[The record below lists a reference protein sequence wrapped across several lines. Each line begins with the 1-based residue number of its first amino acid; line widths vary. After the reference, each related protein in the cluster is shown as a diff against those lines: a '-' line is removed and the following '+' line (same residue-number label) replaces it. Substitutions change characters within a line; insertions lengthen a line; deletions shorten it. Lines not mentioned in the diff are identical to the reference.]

1 MSNQDWTS
9 KLQDQLAGYQESVS
23 HDLWAGIEQSL
34 AQKNIESVST
44 NPQTIVSENSES
56 IDLHVGSE
64 VQKNARV
71 LHDSSEAKKNARIV
85 YFKRWSAAAAAV
97 ALLGI
102 GGSYVYLHQE
112 DVEKGNLQLASLSSP
127 AVSADLQLAASQ
139 PAPSPVVSADLQS
152 AASQPA
158 PSHVVSADLQS
169 AASQPAPSHVVSADL
184 QSAASHP
191 APSHAVSVD
200 LQSAASQPAPSLV
213 VSADL
218 RLAASQP
225 APSLV
230 VSADLQSAASQK
242 KKGNVLEKESENEI
256 SLLAENPEPAEPVSE
271 DKATDKSSDYKALT
285 RSTDHHAAAYASQSY
300 HFEKNEEVSGWSMQL
315 YAENLTPSLGGVNSD
330 ASGGYNDFSYGTMAE
345 PMPGV
350 IPDPTAGGI
359 YGEEYLLASYKA
371 IQRKQQVNA
380 KHHAPVSV
388 GLQVAFG
395 IAPRLS
401 LSTGLVYTRTSSDF
415 YPYAPSSNYN
425 VHQVLHYV
433 GLPVG
438 LNYEFW
444 QSGGFHAYVMA
455 GAEADYNVKN
465 DTEEEG
471 VKKENAKRD
480 RVQFSGKASLGAQYD
495 ITPKVGLYIEPGAKY
510 YFDNGSHV
518 ENTFKDKKL
527 NFNLQFGLRFNL

>member
-34 AQKNIESVST
+34 AQNNIESVSA
-44 NPQTIVSENSES
+44 NLQKIVSESSES
-56 IDLHVGSE
+56 ADLHVGSE
-64 VQKNARV
+64 T
-71 LHDSSEAKKNARIV
+71 KKNARIV

-112 DVEKGNLQLASLSSP
+112 DVEKGNLQLASH
-127 AVSADLQLAASQ
+127 AVS
-139 PAPSPVVSADLQS
+139 PSHVVSPSRAVSADLQS
-152 AASQPA
+152 AASSVAINQGS

-169 AASQPAPSHVVSADL
+169 AASQKKMGNA
-184 QSAASHP
+184 
-191 APSHAVSVD
+191 
-200 LQSAASQPAPSLV
+200 LV
-213 VSADL
+213 
-218 RLAASQP
+218 
-225 APSLV
+225 
-230 VSADLQSAASQK
+230 
-242 KKGNVLEKESENEI
+242 EESENEI
-256 SLLAENPEPAEPVSE
+256 SLLAENSDLAESVSE
-271 DKATDKSSDYKALT
+271 DKATDSSTDYKTLTRSSDHKVLT
-285 RSTDHHAAAYASQSY
+285 RSTDNHAAAYASQSY

-371 IQRKQQVNA
+371 IQRNQQVKA

-401 LSTGLVYTRTSSDF
+401 LSTGMVYTRTSSDF

-433 GLPVG
+433 GIPVG

>member
-9 KLQDQLAGYQESVS
+9 KLQEQLAGYQEPVS

-34 AQKNIESVST
+34 AQNNIESVSS
-44 NPQTIVSENSES
+44 NPQTIASES
-56 IDLHVGSE
+56 SESTDLHVGT
-64 VQKNARV
+64 
-71 LHDSSEAKKNARIV
+71 EAKKNARIV

-112 DVEKGNLQLASLSSP
+112 DVEKGNLQLAVSQP
-127 AVSADLQLAASQ
+127 APSHVVSADLQSAVSVSAAVSQ
-139 PAPSPVVSADLQS
+139 SAPSHAVSADLQS
-152 AASQPA
+152 AASQSA

-169 AASQPAPSHVVSADL
+169 AASQPVPSS
-184 QSAASHP
+184 
-191 APSHAVSVD
+191 
-200 LQSAASQPAPSLV
+200 
-213 VSADL
+213 
-218 RLAASQP
+218 
-225 APSLV
+225 V

-242 KKGNVLEKESENEI
+242 KASDVLKKESENEI
-256 SLLAENPEPAEPVSE
+256 SLLAE
-271 DKATDKSSDYKALT
+271 KSDHKALT
-285 RSTDHHAAAYASQSY
+285 RSTDHHAEAYASQSY

-371 IQRKQQVNA
+371 IQRSQQGNA

-415 YPYAPSSNYN
+415 YPYAPSSSYN

-433 GLPVG
+433 GIPVG

>member
-44 NPQTIVSENSES
+44 NPQTIASENSES
-56 IDLHVGSE
+56 TDLHVGSE
-64 VQKNARV
+64 SKKDARV

-127 AVSADLQLAASQ
+127 AVSADLQ
-139 PAPSPVVSADLQS
+139 S

-169 AASQPAPSHVVSADL
+169 AAS
-184 QSAASHP
+184 ASV
-191 APSHAVSVD
+191 AMN
-200 LQSAASQPAPSLV
+200 QGT
-213 VSADL
+213 
-218 RLAASQP
+218 
-225 APSLV
+225 PSLV

-300 HFEKNEEVSGWSMQL
+300 HFKKNEEVSGWSMQL

-371 IQRKQQVNA
+371 IQRKQQGNA

-415 YPYAPSSNYN
+415 YPYASSSSYN

-433 GLPVG
+433 GIPVG

-471 VKKENAKRD
+471 VKKEDAKRD

>member
-9 KLQDQLAGYQESVS
+9 KLQDQLADYQESVS

-34 AQKNIESVST
+34 AQKNIESVSS
-44 NPQTIVSENSES
+44 NPQSIASENSES

-64 VQKNARV
+64 AKKDARV
-71 LHDSSEAKKNARIV
+71 LPDSSEAKKNARIV

-112 DVEKGNLQLASLSSP
+112 DVERGNLQLASHAVSP
-127 AVSADLQLAASQ
+127 SHAVSA
-139 PAPSPVVSADLQS
+139 
-152 AASQPA
+152 
-158 PSHVVSADLQS
+158 SHVVSADLQS
-169 AASQPAPSHVVSADL
+169 AASQSKMGNT
-184 QSAASHP
+184 
-191 APSHAVSVD
+191 
-200 LQSAASQPAPSLV
+200 LV
-213 VSADL
+213 
-218 RLAASQP
+218 
-225 APSLV
+225 
-230 VSADLQSAASQK
+230 
-242 KKGNVLEKESENEI
+242 EESENEI
-256 SLLAENPEPAEPVSE
+256 SLLAENSDPAEPVSE
-271 DKATDKSSDYKALT
+271 DKATVSSTDHKALT

-315 YAENLTPSLGGVNSD
+315 YTENLTPSLGGVNSD

-371 IQRKQQVNA
+371 IQRNQQGNA

-415 YPYAPSSNYN
+415 YPYAPGSSYN

-433 GLPVG
+433 GIPVG

>member
-34 AQKNIESVST
+34 AQNNIESVST
-44 NPQTIVSENSES
+44 NPQTIVSESSES
-56 IDLHVGSE
+56 TDLHVG
-64 VQKNARV
+64 
-71 LHDSSEAKKNARIV
+71 SEAKKNARIV

-112 DVEKGNLQLASLSSP
+112 EVEKGNLQLAASQSAPSHVVSADLQSAASQYAP
-127 AVSADLQLAASQ
+127 SHAVSADLQSAASQPAPSLVVSSDLQSAASQPAPSLVVSADLQSAASQ

-152 AASQPA
+152 AASQ
-158 PSHVVSADLQS
+158 
-169 AASQPAPSHVVSADL
+169 
-184 QSAASHP
+184 
-191 APSHAVSVD
+191 
-200 LQSAASQPAPSLV
+200 
-213 VSADL
+213 
-218 RLAASQP
+218 
-225 APSLV
+225 
-230 VSADLQSAASQK
+230 K
-242 KKGNVLEKESENEI
+242 KTSDVLEKESENEI
-256 SLLAENPEPAEPVSE
+256 SLLAENSDPAEPVSE
-271 DKATDKSSDYKALT
+271 DTATDSSTDHKALP

-330 ASGGYNDFSYGTMAE
+330 ASGGYNDFSYGTMEE

-371 IQRKQQVNA
+371 IQRNQQGNA

-415 YPYAPSSNYN
+415 YPYAPSSSYN

-433 GLPVG
+433 GIPVG

>member
-34 AQKNIESVST
+34 AQKNIELGSS
-44 NPQTIVSENSES
+44 NLQTIASES
-56 IDLHVGSE
+56 SESADLHVGSE
-64 VQKNARV
+64 AKKNARI
-71 LHDSSEAKKNARIV
+71 LHDSSEAKKDARIV

-127 AVSADLQLAASQ
+127 AVSADLQ
-139 PAPSPVVSADLQS
+139 
-152 AASQPA
+152 
-158 PSHVVSADLQS
+158 
-169 AASQPAPSHVVSADL
+169 
-184 QSAASHP
+184 
-191 APSHAVSVD
+191 
-200 LQSAASQPAPSLV
+200 
-213 VSADL
+213 
-218 RLAASQP
+218 
-225 APSLV
+225 
-230 VSADLQSAASQK
+230 SAASQK
-242 KKGNVLEKESENEI
+242 KASDVLKKESENEI
-256 SLLAENPEPAEPVSE
+256 SLLAE
-271 DKATDKSSDYKALT
+271 KSDHKALT

-371 IQRKQQVNA
+371 IQRNQQGNA

-433 GLPVG
+433 GIPVG

>member
-1 MSNQDWTS
+1 
-9 KLQDQLAGYQESVS
+9 
-23 HDLWAGIEQSL
+23 
-34 AQKNIESVST
+34 
-44 NPQTIVSENSES
+44 
-56 IDLHVGSE
+56 
-64 VQKNARV
+64 
-71 LHDSSEAKKNARIV
+71 
-85 YFKRWSAAAAAV
+85 
-97 ALLGI
+97 
-102 GGSYVYLHQE
+102 
-112 DVEKGNLQLASLSSP
+112 
-127 AVSADLQLAASQ
+127 
-139 PAPSPVVSADLQS
+139 
-152 AASQPA
+152 
-158 PSHVVSADLQS
+158 
-169 AASQPAPSHVVSADL
+169 
-184 QSAASHP
+184 
-191 APSHAVSVD
+191 
-200 LQSAASQPAPSLV
+200 
-213 VSADL
+213 
-218 RLAASQP
+218 
-225 APSLV
+225 
-230 VSADLQSAASQK
+230 
-242 KKGNVLEKESENEI
+242 
-256 SLLAENPEPAEPVSE
+256 
-271 DKATDKSSDYKALT
+271 
-285 RSTDHHAAAYASQSY
+285 
-300 HFEKNEEVSGWSMQL
+300 MQL
-315 YAENLTPSLGGVNSD
+315 YAENLTSSLGGVNSD

-371 IQRKQQVNA
+371 IQRSQQGNA

-415 YPYAPSSNYN
+415 YPYAPSSSYN

-433 GLPVG
+433 GIPVG

>member
-34 AQKNIESVST
+34 AQKNIESVSS
-44 NPQTIVSENSES
+44 NPQTIVSESSES
-56 IDLHVGSE
+56 TDLHVGT
-64 VQKNARV
+64 
-71 LHDSSEAKKNARIV
+71 EAKKNARIV

-127 AVSADLQLAASQ
+127 AVSADLQSAASQPASSHVVSADLQSAASQPAPSHVVSADLQSAASQ

-169 AASQPAPSHVVSADL
+169 AASQSKMGNT
-184 QSAASHP
+184 
-191 APSHAVSVD
+191 
-200 LQSAASQPAPSLV
+200 LV
-213 VSADL
+213 
-218 RLAASQP
+218 
-225 APSLV
+225 
-230 VSADLQSAASQK
+230 
-242 KKGNVLEKESENEI
+242 EESENEI
-256 SLLAENPEPAEPVSE
+256 SLLAENSDPAEPVSE

-371 IQRKQQVNA
+371 IQRNQQGNA

-415 YPYAPSSNYN
+415 YPYAPSSSYN

-433 GLPVG
+433 GIPVG

-480 RVQFSGKASLGAQYD
+480 RVQFSGKASFGAQYD

>member
-34 AQKNIESVST
+34 AQNNIESGSS
-44 NPQTIVSENSES
+44 NPQKIASES
-56 IDLHVGSE
+56 SESAELHVGSE
-64 VQKNARV
+64 T
-71 LHDSSEAKKNARIV
+71 KKNARIV

-102 GGSYVYLHQE
+102 GGSYVFLHQE

-127 AVSADLQLAASQ
+127 AVSS
-139 PAPSPVVSADLQS
+139 DLQS
-152 AASQPA
+152 AASKRKMGNA
-158 PSHVVSADLQS
+158 
-169 AASQPAPSHVVSADL
+169 
-184 QSAASHP
+184 
-191 APSHAVSVD
+191 
-200 LQSAASQPAPSLV
+200 LV
-213 VSADL
+213 
-218 RLAASQP
+218 
-225 APSLV
+225 
-230 VSADLQSAASQK
+230 
-242 KKGNVLEKESENEI
+242 EESENEI
-256 SLLAENPEPAEPVSE
+256 SLLAENSDPAEPVSE
-271 DKATDKSSDYKALT
+271 DKATDSSSDHKTLTRSSDHKALT
-285 RSTDHHAAAYASQSY
+285 RSTDNHAAAYASQSY

-315 YAENLTPSLGGVNSD
+315 YAENLTLSLGGVNSD
-330 ASGGYNDFSYGTMAE
+330 ASGSYRDYSHGTMAE

-350 IPDPTAGGI
+350 IPDPTI

-371 IQRKQQVNA
+371 IQRNQQGNA

-415 YPYAPSSNYN
+415 YPYAPGSSYN

-433 GLPVG
+433 GIPVG

-471 VKKENAKRD
+471 VKKEDAKRD

>member
-34 AQKNIESVST
+34 AQKNIESVSS
-44 NPQTIVSENSES
+44 NPQTIASES
-56 IDLHVGSE
+56 SESTDLHVGSE
-64 VQKNARV
+64 AKKNARV
-71 LHDSSEAKKNARIV
+71 LHDSSEAKKDARVLHVGSEAKKNARIV

-127 AVSADLQLAASQ
+127 AVSADLQ
-139 PAPSPVVSADLQS
+139 S

-169 AASQPAPSHVVSADL
+169 AASQ
-184 QSAASHP
+184 
-191 APSHAVSVD
+191 
-200 LQSAASQPAPSLV
+200 
-213 VSADL
+213 
-218 RLAASQP
+218 
-225 APSLV
+225 
-230 VSADLQSAASQK
+230 K
-242 KKGNVLEKESENEI
+242 KMGNVLEKESENEI

-285 RSTDHHAAAYASQSY
+285 RSADHHAAAYASQSY

-401 LSTGLVYTRTSSDF
+401 LSTGMVYTRTSSDF
-415 YPYAPSSNYN
+415 YPYASSSSYN

-433 GLPVG
+433 GIPVG

>member
-34 AQKNIESVST
+34 AQNNIESVSS
-44 NPQTIVSENSES
+44 NPQTIVSESSES
-56 IDLHVGSE
+56 ADLHVGSE
-64 VQKNARV
+64 AKKNARI
-71 LHDSSEAKKNARIV
+71 LHVGSEAKKDARIV

-112 DVEKGNLQLASLSSP
+112 DVEKGNLQLASHAVSP
-127 AVSADLQLAASQ
+127 SHAVSASHVV
-139 PAPSPVVSADLQS
+139 SVSHVVSADLQS
-152 AASQPA
+152 AASSVAASLSAPSHVVSADLQSTASSVAVRQSA

-169 AASQPAPSHVVSADL
+169 AASQSKMGNT
-184 QSAASHP
+184 
-191 APSHAVSVD
+191 
-200 LQSAASQPAPSLV
+200 LV
-213 VSADL
+213 
-218 RLAASQP
+218 
-225 APSLV
+225 
-230 VSADLQSAASQK
+230 
-242 KKGNVLEKESENEI
+242 EESENEI
-256 SLLAENPEPAEPVSE
+256 SLLAENSDPAEPVSE
-271 DKATDKSSDYKALT
+271 DKATDSSTDHKALT

-371 IQRKQQVNA
+371 IQRKQQGNA

-433 GLPVG
+433 GIPVG

-471 VKKENAKRD
+471 VKKEDAKRD

>member
-9 KLQDQLAGYQESVS
+9 KLQDQLADYQESVS

-34 AQKNIESVST
+34 AQNNIESVSS
-44 NPQTIVSENSES
+44 NPQTIASES
-56 IDLHVGSE
+56 SESTDLHVGSE
-64 VQKNARV
+64 AKKDARV
-71 LHDSSEAKKNARIV
+71 LHDSSKVQKNARIV

-127 AVSADLQLAASQ
+127 AVSADLQSAASQ
-139 PAPSPVVSADLQS
+139 SAPSHAVSADLQS
-152 AASQPA
+152 AASSVAVRQSA
-158 PSHVVSADLQS
+158 PSHVVSSDLQS
-169 AASQPAPSHVVSADL
+169 AASQSKMGNT
-184 QSAASHP
+184 
-191 APSHAVSVD
+191 
-200 LQSAASQPAPSLV
+200 LV
-213 VSADL
+213 
-218 RLAASQP
+218 
-225 APSLV
+225 
-230 VSADLQSAASQK
+230 
-242 KKGNVLEKESENEI
+242 EESENEI
-256 SLLAENPEPAEPVSE
+256 SLLAENSDPAEPVSE
-271 DKATDKSSDYKALT
+271 DKATVSSTDYKALT
-285 RSTDHHAAAYASQSY
+285 RSADHHAAAYASQSY

-330 ASGGYNDFSYGTMAE
+330 ASGDYNDFSYGTMAE

-371 IQRKQQVNA
+371 IQRNQQGNA

-415 YPYAPSSNYN
+415 YPYASSSSYN

-433 GLPVG
+433 GIPVG

-444 QSGGFHAYVMA
+444 QSGGFHAYVMT

>member
-34 AQKNIESVST
+34 AQNNIELGSS
-44 NPQTIVSENSES
+44 NLQTIVSESSES

-64 VQKNARV
+64 AKKNARI
-71 LHDSSEAKKNARIV
+71 LHDSSEVQKNARIV

-127 AVSADLQLAASQ
+127 AVSADLQ
-139 PAPSPVVSADLQS
+139 S

-169 AASQPAPSHVVSADL
+169 AASQSAPSHAVSADLQSAASQSAPSHVVSADL
-184 QSAASHP
+184 QSAAS
-191 APSHAVSVD
+191 
-200 LQSAASQPAPSLV
+200 QPAPS
-213 VSADL
+213 
-218 RLAASQP
+218 P
-225 APSLV
+225 V

-242 KKGNVLEKESENEI
+242 KASDVLKKESENEI
-256 SLLAENPEPAEPVSE
+256 SLLAE
-271 DKATDKSSDYKALT
+271 KSDYKALT
-285 RSTDHHAAAYASQSY
+285 RSADHHAAAYASQSY

-371 IQRKQQVNA
+371 IQRNQQGNA

-415 YPYAPSSNYN
+415 YPYASSSSYN

-433 GLPVG
+433 GIPVG

-480 RVQFSGKASLGAQYD
+480 RVQLSGKASLGAQYD

>member
-34 AQKNIESVST
+34 AQNNIESVSS
-44 NPQTIVSENSES
+44 NPQTIASES
-56 IDLHVGSE
+56 SESADLHVGSE
-64 VQKNARV
+64 AKKNARI

-112 DVEKGNLQLASLSSP
+112 DVEKGNLQLAASQSAPSLV
-127 AVSADLQLAASQ
+127 VSADLQSAASQ
-139 PAPSPVVSADLQS
+139 PAPSLVVSADLQS

-169 AASQPAPSHVVSADL
+169 AASQSASSHVVSADLQSAASQSAPSHVVSADL
-184 QSAASHP
+184 QSAAS
-191 APSHAVSVD
+191 
-200 LQSAASQPAPSLV
+200 
-213 VSADL
+213 
-218 RLAASQP
+218 
-225 APSLV
+225 
-230 VSADLQSAASQK
+230 QK
-242 KKGNVLEKESENEI
+242 KTSDDVLKEESENEI
-256 SLLAENPEPAEPVSE
+256 SLLAE
-271 DKATDKSSDYKALT
+271 KSDYKALT

-371 IQRKQQVNA
+371 IQRNQQGNA

-415 YPYAPSSNYN
+415 YPYAPGSSYN

-433 GLPVG
+433 GIPVG

-471 VKKENAKRD
+471 VKKEDAKRD

>member
-34 AQKNIESVST
+34 AH
-44 NPQTIVSENSES
+44 SET
-56 IDLHVGSE
+56 G
-64 VQKNARV
+64 
-71 LHDSSEAKKNARIV
+71 KKARIV

-112 DVEKGNLQLASLSSP
+112 DVEKGNLQLASHAVSP
-127 AVSADLQLAASQ
+127 SHAVSA
-139 PAPSPVVSADLQS
+139 
-152 AASQPA
+152 
-158 PSHVVSADLQS
+158 SHVVSADLQS
-169 AASQPAPSHVVSADL
+169 AASSVAVRQSASSHVVS
-184 QSAASHP
+184 S
-191 APSHAVSVD
+191 D
-200 LQSAASQPAPSLV
+200 LQSAASQSKMGNTLV
-213 VSADL
+213 
-218 RLAASQP
+218 
-225 APSLV
+225 
-230 VSADLQSAASQK
+230 
-242 KKGNVLEKESENEI
+242 EESENEI
-256 SLLAENPEPAEPVSE
+256 SLLAENSDPAEPVSE
-271 DKATDKSSDYKALT
+271 DKATDSSSDHKVLT
-285 RSTDHHAAAYASQSY
+285 RSTDNHAAAYASQSY

-330 ASGGYNDFSYGTMAE
+330 ASGSYRDYSHGTMAE

-371 IQRKQQVNA
+371 IQRNQQGNA

-415 YPYAPSSNYN
+415 YPYAPSSSYN

-433 GLPVG
+433 GIPVG

-471 VKKENAKRD
+471 VKKEDAKRD

>member
-9 KLQDQLAGYQESVS
+9 KLQEQLAGYQEPVS

-34 AQKNIESVST
+34 AQNNIESVSS
-44 NPQTIVSENSES
+44 NPQTIASES
-56 IDLHVGSE
+56 SESTDLHVGT
-64 VQKNARV
+64 
-71 LHDSSEAKKNARIV
+71 EAKKNARIV

-112 DVEKGNLQLASLSSP
+112 DVEKGNLQLA
-127 AVSADLQLAASQ
+127 VSQ
-139 PAPSPVVSADLQS
+139 PAPSHAVSADLQS

-158 PSHVVSADLQS
+158 PSS
-169 AASQPAPSHVVSADL
+169 
-184 QSAASHP
+184 
-191 APSHAVSVD
+191 
-200 LQSAASQPAPSLV
+200 
-213 VSADL
+213 
-218 RLAASQP
+218 
-225 APSLV
+225 V

-242 KKGNVLEKESENEI
+242 KVSDVLKKESENEI
-256 SLLAENPEPAEPVSE
+256 SLLAE
-271 DKATDKSSDYKALT
+271 KSDHKALT
-285 RSTDHHAAAYASQSY
+285 RSTDHHAEAYASQSY

-371 IQRKQQVNA
+371 IQRSQQGNA

-415 YPYAPSSNYN
+415 YPYAPSSSYN

-433 GLPVG
+433 GIPVG

>member
-9 KLQDQLAGYQESVS
+9 KLQEQLAGYQEPVS

-34 AQKNIESVST
+34 AQNNIESVSS
-44 NPQTIVSENSES
+44 NPQTIASES
-56 IDLHVGSE
+56 SESTDLHVGT
-64 VQKNARV
+64 
-71 LHDSSEAKKNARIV
+71 EAKKNARIV

-112 DVEKGNLQLASLSSP
+112 DVEKGNLQLA
-127 AVSADLQLAASQ
+127 VSQ
-139 PAPSPVVSADLQS
+139 PAPSHVVSADLQS
-152 AASQPA
+152 AASQSAPSHAVSADLQSAASQPVPSSVVSADLQSAASQSA

-184 QSAASHP
+184 QSAAS
-191 APSHAVSVD
+191 
-200 LQSAASQPAPSLV
+200 
-213 VSADL
+213 
-218 RLAASQP
+218 
-225 APSLV
+225 
-230 VSADLQSAASQK
+230 QK
-242 KKGNVLEKESENEI
+242 KASDVLKKESENEI
-256 SLLAENPEPAEPVSE
+256 SLLAE
-271 DKATDKSSDYKALT
+271 KSDHKALT
-285 RSTDHHAAAYASQSY
+285 RSTDHHAEAYASQSY

-371 IQRKQQVNA
+371 IQRSQQGNA

-415 YPYAPSSNYN
+415 YPYAPSSSYN

-433 GLPVG
+433 GIPVG

>member
-1 MSNQDWTS
+1 MGNT
-9 KLQDQLAGYQESVS
+9 L
-23 HDLWAGIEQSL
+23 
-34 AQKNIESVST
+34 
-44 NPQTIVSENSES
+44 
-56 IDLHVGSE
+56 
-64 VQKNARV
+64 
-71 LHDSSEAKKNARIV
+71 
-85 YFKRWSAAAAAV
+85 
-97 ALLGI
+97 
-102 GGSYVYLHQE
+102 
-112 DVEKGNLQLASLSSP
+112 VE
-127 AVSADLQLAASQ
+127 
-139 PAPSPVVSADLQS
+139 
-152 AASQPA
+152 
-158 PSHVVSADLQS
+158 
-169 AASQPAPSHVVSADL
+169 
-184 QSAASHP
+184 
-191 APSHAVSVD
+191 
-200 LQSAASQPAPSLV
+200 
-213 VSADL
+213 
-218 RLAASQP
+218 
-225 APSLV
+225 
-230 VSADLQSAASQK
+230 
-242 KKGNVLEKESENEI
+242 ESENEI
-256 SLLAENPEPAEPVSE
+256 SLLAENSDPAEPVSE
-271 DKATDKSSDYKALT
+271 DKATDSSTDHKTLT

-330 ASGGYNDFSYGTMAE
+330 ASGSYRDYSHGTMAE

-371 IQRKQQVNA
+371 IQRNQQGNA

-415 YPYAPSSNYN
+415 YPYAPGSSYN

-433 GLPVG
+433 GIPVG

-471 VKKENAKRD
+471 IKKENAKRD

>member
-34 AQKNIESVST
+34 AQNNIESVSS
-44 NPQTIVSENSES
+44 NPQTIASES
-56 IDLHVGSE
+56 SESADSNVGSE
-64 VQKNARV
+64 AKKNARV

-112 DVEKGNLQLASLSSP
+112 DVERGN
-127 AVSADLQLAASQ
+127 
-139 PAPSPVVSADLQS
+139 
-152 AASQPA
+152 
-158 PSHVVSADLQS
+158 
-169 AASQPAPSHVVSADL
+169 
-184 QSAASHP
+184 
-191 APSHAVSVD
+191 
-200 LQSAASQPAPSLV
+200 
-213 VSADL
+213 L

-230 VSADLQSAASQK
+230 VSADLQSAASQSAPSHVVSSDLQSAASQSAPSHVVSSDLQSAASQK
-242 KKGNVLEKESENEI
+242 KTSDDVLKEKSENEI

-285 RSTDHHAAAYASQSY
+285 RSADHHAAAYASQSY

-330 ASGGYNDFSYGTMAE
+330 ASGDYNDFSYGTMAE

-371 IQRKQQVNA
+371 IQRNQQGNA

-433 GLPVG
+433 GIPVG

>member
-34 AQKNIESVST
+34 AQNNIESVSS
-44 NPQTIVSENSES
+44 NPQTIVSESSES
-56 IDLHVGSE
+56 ADLHVGSE
-64 VQKNARV
+64 AKKDAGV

-127 AVSADLQLAASQ
+127 AVSADLQSAASQ
-139 PAPSPVVSADLQS
+139 PAPSHVVSVDLQS

-169 AASQPAPSHVVSADL
+169 T
-184 QSAASHP
+184 
-191 APSHAVSVD
+191 
-200 LQSAASQPAPSLV
+200 
-213 VSADL
+213 
-218 RLAASQP
+218 ASQP

-230 VSADLQSAASQK
+230 VSADLQSAASQPAPSHAVSADLQSAASQK
-242 KKGNVLEKESENEI
+242 KASDVLKKESENEI
-256 SLLAENPEPAEPVSE
+256 SLLAE
-271 DKATDKSSDYKALT
+271 KSDHKALT

-371 IQRKQQVNA
+371 IQRNQQGNA

-415 YPYAPSSNYN
+415 YPYASSSSYN

-433 GLPVG
+433 GIPVG

>member
-34 AQKNIESVST
+34 AQNNIESGSS
-44 NPQTIVSENSES
+44 NPQTIVSESSES
-56 IDLHVGSE
+56 IDLHVGTE
-64 VQKNARV
+64 AKKNARI
-71 LHDSSEAKKNARIV
+71 LHVGSEAKKNARIV
-85 YFKRWSAAAAAV
+85 YFKRWPAAAAAV

-112 DVEKGNLQLASLSSP
+112 DVEKGNLQLA
-127 AVSADLQLAASQ
+127 
-139 PAPSPVVSADLQS
+139 
-152 AASQPA
+152 ASQPA

-169 AASQPAPSHVVSADL
+169 AASQPAPSHAVSA
-184 QSAASHP
+184 
-191 APSHAVSVD
+191 D

-218 RLAASQP
+218 QSAASQPAPSHAVSADLQSAASQPAPSLVVSADLQSAASQP

-242 KKGNVLEKESENEI
+242 KTSDDVLKEESENEI
-256 SLLAENPEPAEPVSE
+256 SLLAEN
-271 DKATDKSSDYKALT
+271 SDHKALT

-371 IQRKQQVNA
+371 IQRNQQGNA

-433 GLPVG
+433 GIPVG

>member
-34 AQKNIESVST
+34 AQNHIESVSS
-44 NPQTIVSENSES
+44 NPQTIVSESSES
-56 IDLHVGSE
+56 TDLHVGPE
-64 VQKNARV
+64 AKKDARV

-127 AVSADLQLAASQ
+127 AVSADLQ
-139 PAPSPVVSADLQS
+139 S
-152 AASQPA
+152 AASQPT

-169 AASQPAPSHVVSADL
+169 AASQPAPSHA
-184 QSAASHP
+184 
-191 APSHAVSVD
+191 
-200 LQSAASQPAPSLV
+200 
-213 VSADL
+213 
-218 RLAASQP
+218 
-225 APSLV
+225 

-242 KKGNVLEKESENEI
+242 KMGNVLEKESENEI
-256 SLLAENPEPAEPVSE
+256 SLLAEDPEPAEPVSE

-285 RSTDHHAAAYASQSY
+285 RSTDYHAAAYASQSY

-330 ASGGYNDFSYGTMAE
+330 ASGSYRDYSYGTMAE

-371 IQRKQQVNA
+371 IQRNQQGNA

-415 YPYAPSSNYN
+415 YPYASSSSYN

-433 GLPVG
+433 GIPVG

>member
-44 NPQTIVSENSES
+44 NPQTIASES
-56 IDLHVGSE
+56 SESADSNVGSE
-64 VQKNARV
+64 AKKNARVLHDSSEAKKDARV

-112 DVEKGNLQLASLSSP
+112 DVEKGNLQMASLSSP
-127 AVSADLQLAASQ
+127 AVSADLQSAASQPTPSHVVSADLQSAASQPASSHVVSADLQSAASQ

-158 PSHVVSADLQS
+158 PSPVVSADLQS
-169 AASQPAPSHVVSADL
+169 AASQPAPS
-184 QSAASHP
+184 P
-191 APSHAVSVD
+191 
-200 LQSAASQPAPSLV
+200 
-213 VSADL
+213 
-218 RLAASQP
+218 
-225 APSLV
+225 V

-242 KKGNVLEKESENEI
+242 KTSDDVLKEKSENEI
-256 SLLAENPEPAEPVSE
+256 SLLAE
-271 DKATDKSSDYKALT
+271 KSDYKALT

-371 IQRKQQVNA
+371 IQRTQQVNA

-415 YPYAPSSNYN
+415 YPYASSSSYN

-433 GLPVG
+433 GIPVG

>member
-34 AQKNIESVST
+34 AQKNIESGSS
-44 NPQTIVSENSES
+44 NPQTIASES
-56 IDLHVGSE
+56 SESTDLHVGSE
-64 VQKNARV
+64 VKKNARA

-127 AVSADLQLAASQ
+127 AVSADLQ
-139 PAPSPVVSADLQS
+139 S

-169 AASQPAPSHVVSADL
+169 AASQPASSLVVSADLQSTASQSAPSHAVSADL
-184 QSAASHP
+184 QSAAS
-191 APSHAVSVD
+191 
-200 LQSAASQPAPSLV
+200 QSASSP
-213 VSADL
+213 
-218 RLAASQP
+218 
-225 APSLV
+225 V

-242 KKGNVLEKESENEI
+242 KTSDDVLKEESENEI
-256 SLLAENPEPAEPVSE
+256 SLLAE
-271 DKATDKSSDYKALT
+271 KSDHKALT
-285 RSTDHHAAAYASQSY
+285 RSTDHYAAAYASQSY

-371 IQRKQQVNA
+371 IQRNQQVNA

-415 YPYAPSSNYN
+415 YPYAPGSSYN

-433 GLPVG
+433 GIPVG

-465 DTEEEG
+465 DTGEEG

>member
-34 AQKNIESVST
+34 AQNNIESVSS
-44 NPQTIVSENSES
+44 NPQTIVSESSES
-56 IDLHVGSE
+56 TDLHVGTE
-64 VQKNARV
+64 AKKNARV

-112 DVEKGNLQLASLSSP
+112 DVEKGNLQLA
-127 AVSADLQLAASQ
+127 ASQ
-139 PAPSPVVSADLQS
+139 SAPSLVVSADLQS

-158 PSHVVSADLQS
+158 SSHVVSADLQS
-169 AASQPAPSHVVSADL
+169 
-184 QSAASHP
+184 
-191 APSHAVSVD
+191 
-200 LQSAASQPAPSLV
+200 
-213 VSADL
+213 
-218 RLAASQP
+218 AASQP

-242 KKGNVLEKESENEI
+242 KMGNVLEKESENEI
-256 SLLAENPEPAEPVSE
+256 SLLAEDPEPAEPVSE

-300 HFEKNEEVSGWSMQL
+300 HFKKNEEVSGWSMQL

-350 IPDPTAGGI
+350 IPDPTAEGI

-395 IAPRLS
+395 IATRLS

-415 YPYAPSSNYN
+415 YPYAPGSSYN

-433 GLPVG
+433 GIPVG

-444 QSGGFHAYVMA
+444 QTGGFHAYVMA

>member
-34 AQKNIESVST
+34 AQKNIESVSS
-44 NPQTIVSENSES
+44 NPQTIASES
-56 IDLHVGSE
+56 SESADLHVGSE
-64 VQKNARV
+64 AKKNARV

-112 DVEKGNLQLASLSSP
+112 DVEKGNLQLA
-127 AVSADLQLAASQ
+127 ASQ
-139 PAPSPVVSADLQS
+139 S
-152 AASQPA
+152 A

-169 AASQPAPSHVVSADL
+169 AASQPAPSHAVSADL
-184 QSAASHP
+184 QSAASQS
-191 APSHAVSVD
+191 APSH
-200 LQSAASQPAPSLV
+200 
-213 VSADL
+213 
-218 RLAASQP
+218 
-225 APSLV
+225 V
-230 VSADLQSAASQK
+230 VSADLQSAASQSK
-242 KKGNVLEKESENEI
+242 MGNTLVEESENEI
-256 SLLAENPEPAEPVSE
+256 SLLAENSDPAEPVSE
-271 DKATDKSSDYKALT
+271 DKATVSSTDHKALT
-285 RSTDHHAAAYASQSY
+285 RSTDHYAAAYASQSY

-371 IQRKQQVNA
+371 IQRNQQGNA

-433 GLPVG
+433 GIPVG